1 MANSSQQE
9 MIWQGRLQLGDEP
22 GIFGDAAYT
31 GLCAELP
38 FTIFRADPAAQDFKL
53 VLATDDLDTF
63 QGYPGHEITVFTYLP
78 DPNQPFHSIQ
88 QVLATARFLGTDQ
101 NKKEVSV
108 TVGSGPGPFFL
119 SLRLRIDTTVN
130 PGLYDDFV
138 WRKLSLKATNFQFF
152 ASFGFVS
159 PQ

>member
-1 MANSSQQE
+1 MANSPQQE

-38 FTIFRADPAAQDFKL
+38 FTIFRSNPAAQDFKL

-88 QVLATARFLGTDQ
+88 QVLATERFLGTDQ

-119 SLRLRIDTTVN
+119 SLRIRIDTTVN

-138 WRKLSLKATNFQFF
+138 WRKLSLKVTNFQFF
-152 ASFGFVS
+152 ASFGFSS
-159 PQ
+159 P